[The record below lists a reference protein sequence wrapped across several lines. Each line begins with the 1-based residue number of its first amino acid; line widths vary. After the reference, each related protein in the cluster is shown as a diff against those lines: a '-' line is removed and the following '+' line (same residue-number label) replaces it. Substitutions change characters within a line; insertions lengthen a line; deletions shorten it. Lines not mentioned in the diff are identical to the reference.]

1 MPINEPIES
10 DLGFVEIAGVEGQIY
25 NEAAFRY
32 FLALEL
38 KRANRSARRLLLVLV
53 SLRKQDR
60 ERVVLPPRTA
70 AQVFAALTT
79 CVREVDFVGWHRD
92 GFVAGALLAM
102 SGVATPRAREVVWAR
117 VANGLD
123 QRLTHQEAARLLVRV
138 TELGHA
144 SRV

>member
-1 MPINEPIES
+1 MPINQSIES
-10 DLGFVEIAGVEGQIY
+10 NLGFVEIAGVAGPIY

-53 SLRKQDR
+53 SLRKRDR

-70 AQVFAALTT
+70 AAVFSALTT

-92 GFVAGALLAM
+92 GLVAAALLAM
-102 SGVATPRAREVVWAR
+102 SGAATAGARQIVWAR
-117 VANGLD
+117 VGNGLD
-123 QRLTHQEAARLLVRV
+123 QRLTEQETARLLVRV
-138 TELGHA
+138 AELGQP